1 MPSLTETLPPVVVLL
16 GSTAVGKTETA
27 IAVAERVNGEIISA
41 DSLLFYRGMDIGT
54 AKPTLAER
62 VRVPHHLIDVADP
75 DEPWTLAV
83 FQDAV
88 RALLPEIHA
97 RGRLP
102 LMVGG
107 TGQYVQ
113 AFVEGWDAPRQPP
126 DPVLRAALERWGQVI
141 GAEALHRRLASL
153 DPDAAARIEPGNLR
167 RTVRALE
174 VIFRTGR
181 RFSEQRRRQPVP
193 YRLLLLGLTRPRPE
207 LYARIDA
214 RIQAMLQAGLLD
226 EVRRLLERYPP
237 DLPPFQAIGY
247 REMIAHLRG
256 EITLEEAV
264 VQMKRR
270 TRQLVRRQSNWFK
283 RLDATWFPMNEHTV
297 ETLVAAIHH
306 FLAT

>member
-1 MPSLTETLPPVVVLL
+1 MTDARLPVVVLL
-16 GSTAVGKTETA
+16 GPTAVGKTATA
-27 IAVAERVNGEIISA
+27 IAVAQQVNAEIISA

-54 AKPTLAER
+54 AKPSPEEQAC
-62 VRVPHHLIDVADP
+62 VPHHLIDVTDP
-75 DEPWTLAV
+75 DVPWTLAV

-88 RALLPEIHA
+88 RRLIPQIHA

-102 LMVGG
+102 LLVGG

-113 AFVEGWDAPRQPP
+113 AFVEGWEAPRQPP
-126 DPVLRAALERWGQVI
+126 DPALRAALEQWGRTL
-141 GAEALHRRLASL
+141 GAEALHRRLAVL
-153 DPDAAARIEPGNLR
+153 DPEAAARIQPGNLR

-181 RFSEQRRRQPVP
+181 RFSAQRRRRPVP

-214 RIQAMLQAGLLD
+214 RIERMLQAGLLD

-256 EITLEEAV
+256 EITLEEAIA
-264 VQMKRR
+264 QMKRR
-270 TRQLVRRQSNWFK
+270 TRQLVRRQANWFR
-283 RLDATWFPMNEHTV
+283 RLEVRWFPVQPDTP
-297 ETLVAAIHH
+297 AAIAALIRR
-306 FLAT
+306 FLEEAG